1 MSQLCNNIYKL
12 FYSYKRN
19 MKRKSD
25 LFTFVLGAILL
36 FSIVMI
42 TVQNFNTF
50 TGYAT
55 GMSTKSNVSIS
66 KYLSISASPNISTA
80 IDFGIVSALPAT
92 DVNASHD
99 YDGNASATTY
109 WINTSVDSNTNI
121 DFCIGANGAM
131 ISGADSLGL
140 GNETYSNAT
149 TTNITVPVLGSQV
162 AFSSA
167 SYVLSGQNVTKG
179 APNYYRFWLDIPAS
193 QASGDY
199 NNTVYFKA
207 VATATGCGAISW

>member
-1 MSQLCNNIYKL
+1 
-12 FYSYKRN
+12 
-19 MKRKSD
+19 MKKKSD
-25 LFTFVLGAILL
+25 FFTFVLGAVLL

-55 GMSTKSNVSIS
+55 GLNTKSNVSIS
-66 KYLSISASPNISTA
+66 KYLSISASPNISDA
-80 IDFGIVSALPAT
+80 IDFGIVNALPAT
-92 DVNASHD
+92 NVNASHD
-99 YDGNASATTY
+99 YDGAAGATTY

-121 DFCIGANGAM
+121 DFCIGANGDM
-131 ISGADSLGL
+131 MSGADRLRL
-140 GNETYSNAT
+140 GNETYANAT
-149 TTNITVPVLGSQV
+149 STSISVPALASQV
-162 AFSSA
+162 AFSNT
-167 SYVLSGQNVTKG
+167 SYILSGQNVTKG

-207 VATATGCGAISW
+207 VATATSCGAISW